1 MPIKSTTMKKF
12 LFFAVI
18 ALLMASCAPK
28 KVQLI
33 DAANFTKE
41 VDGKQVSLFTMHNG
55 DVTMQVTNYGGRVV
69 ALWTPDKRGSY
80 EDITLGYDHIDKYLD
95 HPGERYLGAVVGR
108 CANRIA
114 HGSFVLNDTVYSLV
128 KNDGDNT
135 LHGGALGTDNVVW
148 DVVESNDS
156 ILVMHVVLPDG
167 QDGFPGNLDI
177 TMTYTLTHDNA
188 FRIDYQATTDK
199 PTLCNLSNHT
209 FFNLR
214 GEGKDILR
222 HQLKI
227 NSKWALSVDST
238 LIPDGKFISVKK
250 TPFNFLELHAIGD
263 SIKANDIQL
272 VYGHG
277 YDHNWIISRMTP
289 DKVEYAATLYEP
301 KSRRQVDVYTDQ
313 MGLQF
318 YSGNFFEGHVQGK
331 WGPHRYRGAVAL
343 ETQNFP
349 DAINQENFSKK
360 PVLNPGETY
369 THTCIYQF
377 SVAPRP

>member
-1 MPIKSTTMKKF
+1 MKKM
-12 LFFAVI
+12 LVFAC
-18 ALLMASCAPK
+18 LLLTMVGCGK
-28 KVQLI
+28 KQVQLI
-33 DAANFTKE
+33 DAANFNKE
-41 VDGKQVSLFTMHNG
+41 VDGKQVSLYTLKNG

-95 HPGERYLGAVVGR
+95 NPGERYLGAVVGR

-114 HGSFVLNDTVYSLV
+114 HASFALNDTVYSLV

-135 LHGGALGTDNVVW
+135 LHGGALGTDRVVW
-148 DVVESNDS
+148 DVMSANDS
-156 ILVMHVVLPDG
+156 CMVMHVLLPDG

-177 TMTYTLTHDNA
+177 TMTYTLTSQNE
-188 FRIDYQATTDK
+188 FRIDYKATTDK

-214 GEGKDILR
+214 GEGYDILS
-222 HQLKI
+222 HQLQI

-250 TPFNFLELHAIGD
+250 TPFDFLKMHAIGD
-263 SIKANDIQL
+263 SIQSNDIQIA
-272 VYGHG
+272 YGHG
-277 YDHNWIISRMTP
+277 YDHNWIISRQNTNH
-289 DKVEYAATLYEP
+289 VEYAATLFEP
-301 KSRRQVDVYTDQ
+301 KSRRQVEVFTDQ

-318 YSGNFFEGHVQGK
+318 YSGNFFDGK
-331 WGPHRYRGAVAL
+331 VSGKYGKHLYRGAVAL

-349 DAINQENFSKK
+349 DAINQENFAMK
-360 PVLNPGETY
+360 PVLNPGQTY
-369 THTCIYQF
+369 KHTCVYKF
-377 SVAPRP
+377 SVAPRK